1 MYYCE
6 NKNFTLSLLDRIK
19 NVFVPK
25 DNNAEQ
31 RSITYTTPFG
41 SGTNVSPDTAL
52 TFTAVWSAIRLLTES
67 VSSLPISVYRVENN
81 GDKTEAVKESLYSLL
96 KYKPNSYQ
104 NKITFFEKIM
114 MDLCVNGNS
123 YVYIE
128 RNRLAR
134 VTGLY
139 CMNYEDMTII
149 QKDNQLFYENGETGE
164 VYDSNDVLHF
174 TGLTTDG
181 IEGLSPITQC
191 KKAIGWGMA
200 IEEYGNTFFKNGA
213 KLSGVLS
220 TDRSLSETAID
231 RLRQSFNNTYSQLSG
246 SNQTAILEE
255 GLTFKPVGISPDQAQ
270 FLASRTFSIEEVA
283 RIWNIPPHMLGDLS
297 KSSFNNI
304 EMQSQEFVTF
314 TLLPYLT
321 RIENEMNL
329 KLFRTSDVGKL
340 FIKFNVGGLLRGN
353 LKDRSEFYTKMIN
366 TGVYSI
372 NEVRALEDLN
382 KIEDGDKHFMQMN
395 MTTIEKIGTD
405 ADPKTAS

>member
-1 MYYCE
+1 M
-6 NKNFTLSLLDRIK
+6 SLLDRIK

-25 DNNAEQ
+25 DNKAEQ
-31 RSITYTTPFG
+31 RSLSYTTPFG

-164 VYDSNDVLHF
+164 VYNSNDLLHF
-174 TGLTTDG
+174 TGMTTDG
-181 IEGLSPITQC
+181 IEGLSPIDQC

-231 RLRQSFNNTYSQLSG
+231 RLRKSFNNTYSQLSG

-395 MTTIEKIGTD
+395 MTTIEKIGAD
-405 ADPKTAS
+405 ASE